1 MTEYTKIPSNVTK
14 MERALKHMETLL
26 LEQKKNINSTE
37 KEFHKFKKIAYSFIE
52 NAKRGCE
59 KKPRKPSGFV
69 LPVNVSNEL
78 CDFLNIPHGSQ
89 VARTEVTKHI
99 IQYITEHKLSHP
111 DKKTIIIPDEKLGKL
126 LGDNVDLETLTRF
139 TLQRYMNRHYIQKT

>member
-1 MTEYTKIPSNVTK
+1 MTEYNKLPANVTK
-14 MERALKHMETLL
+14 MERALKHMEELL
-26 LEQKKNINSTE
+26 IEEKKKMYNTE
-37 KEFHKFKKIAYSFIE
+37 KEFYKFKKIACSFIE
-52 NAKRGCE
+52 NTKRGFE

-69 LPVNVSNEL
+69 LPVNVSEEL

-99 IQYITEHKLSHP
+99 IQYITEHHLSHP
-111 DKKTIIIPDEKLGKL
+111 EKKTLIVPDEKLGKL

-139 TLQRYMNRHYIQKT
+139 TLQRYMNRHYIQKS